1 MSRLEPERT
10 AEERAIAIKH
20 QAAAWLEQRDRTEWS
35 EQDQQELD
43 YWLGTST
50 ANFLAYQRVAMAW
63 GRAERLIA
71 LEPHEFQPTS
81 VGKPTS
87 GRSFFIRAA
96 ALVATL
102 TLFALGGAAYVLLP
116 KIETYS
122 TPVGGHETI
131 RLADGSIV
139 ELNTD
144 TVFRADLGLTHRTGS
159 LEKGEAYFSIAHD
172 ANRPFVVTAGSHKIT
187 VLGTRFSIRKDTDKL
202 EVALVDGRVWFSAD
216 DGAPSQSALMM
227 PGDVL
232 VATATGVSV
241 TKEPRKEISD
251 ELAWRSGIIV
261 FHNTPLAEAAKQYN
275 RYNHEKIVIGD
286 SFAAAHEISG
296 ALPADNTQEFAH
308 IAQKFFGL
316 QVKRNGGE
324 IVISR

>member
-1 MSRLEPERT
+1 LEPR
-10 AEERAIAIKH
+10 
-20 QAAAWLEQRDRTEWS
+20 
-35 EQDQQELD
+35 
-43 YWLGTST
+43 
-50 ANFLAYQRVAMAW
+50 
-63 GRAERLIA
+63 
-71 LEPHEFQPTS
+71 EFQPAS
-81 VGKPTS
+81 IGKSAS
-87 GRSFFIRAA
+87 GRPFFMRAV

-102 TLFALGGAAYVLLP
+102 TLFAIGGVAYVLLP
-116 KIETYS
+116 KVETYS
-122 TPVGGHETI
+122 TPVGGHQTVT
-131 RLADGSIV
+131 LADGSVV

-172 ANRPFVVTAGSHKIT
+172 ANRPFVVTAGNHKIT
-187 VLGTRFSIRKDTDKL
+187 VLGTKFSVRKDSDKL

-216 DGAPSQSALMM
+216 NGAPSQSALMM

-232 VATATGVSV
+232 VTTAAGVSV
-241 TKEPRKEISD
+241 TKEPRKRISD

-261 FHNTPLAEAAKQYN
+261 FRNTPLAEAAKQYN
-275 RYNHEKIVIGD
+275 RYNREKIVIGD
-286 SFAAAHEISG
+286 SFAATHEISG

-316 QVKRNGGE
+316 HVKRNGDE

>member
-1 MSRLEPERT
+1 MSGIGPDT
-10 AEERAIAIKH
+10 GAAERAVAIKH
-20 QAAAWLEQRDRTEWS
+20 QAAAWLERRDRADWS
-35 EQDQQELD
+35 EQDQDELD
-43 YWLGTST
+43 SWLGAAT

-63 GRAERLIA
+63 GRAERLVA
-71 LEPHEFQPTS
+71 LEPREFHPAS
-81 VGKPTS
+81 VDKPVS
-87 GRSFFIRAA
+87 GRSFFMRAA
-96 ALVATL
+96 ALVATM
-102 TLFALGGAAYVLLP
+102 TLFALGGAAYVLWP
-116 KIETYS
+116 KVETYS
-122 TPVGGHETI
+122 TPVGGHQTI
-131 RLADGSIV
+131 TLADGSVV

-172 ANRPFVVTAGSHKIT
+172 ANRPFVVTAGNHKIT
-187 VLGTRFSIRKDTDKL
+187 VLGTKFSVRKDSGKL

-216 DGAPSQSALMM
+216 NGAPSQSALMT

-232 VATATGVSV
+232 VATATGISV
-241 TKEPRKEISD
+241 IREPRKRISD

-275 RYNHEKIVIGD
+275 RYNREKIVIGD

-316 QVKRNGGE
+316 HVKRNGEE